1 MMSESVWQDWSLEKE
16 PDCVTVTG
24 GTIGQRG
31 AYICSTCDVLSLRN
45 MNR

>member
-31 AYICSTCDVLSLRN
+31 RPFGALVMCLVSLQYE
-45 MNR
+45 